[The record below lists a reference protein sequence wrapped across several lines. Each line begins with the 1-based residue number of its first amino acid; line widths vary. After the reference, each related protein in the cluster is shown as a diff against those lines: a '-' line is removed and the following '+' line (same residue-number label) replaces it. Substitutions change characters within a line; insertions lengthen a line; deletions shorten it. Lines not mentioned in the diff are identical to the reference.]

1 MSSTPSEL
9 LGQVDI
15 FRTVD
20 RRDLQ
25 KIARSMKQF
34 TYPAGRSVVTEGDS
48 AVGFFVIESGT
59 ATVTIHGQTRRTLST
74 GDYFGE
80 IALLAE
86 TPRTATVTAD
96 SELTCWALTSW
107 DFRPIVEANGQIA
120 WQLLQAL
127 ARRIGD

>member
-1 MSSTPSEL
+1 MSTTPSEL

-34 TYPAGRSVVTEGDS
+34 TYPPGRRVVTEGDS

-59 ATVTIHGQTRRTLST
+59 ATVTIQGQTRRTLGT

-80 IALLAE
+80 IALLAD

-96 SELTCWALTSW
+96 RELTCWALTSW